1 MTLRPRAPRPP
12 LLPLPSLSVLS
23 ILLALVAACEE
34 TPSAPAT
41 TSATAPA
48 TAAPVKA
55 PVPVIASAAP
65 EKLPLQILR
74 FTLTSEV
81 KAKEPVD
88 KLEVA
93 EAGQRVW
100 AHLAVRNRTG
110 GAKRLTL
117 RFLVGDEERSSVDL
131 VVESSWSY
139 RTWGYNT
146 LRAADKSGEL
156 TVELRDDGGAL
167 LQRATLPIKAAGTKK
182 AAPK

>member
-1 MTLRPRAPRPP
+1 MKTPLRCA
-12 LLPLPSLSVLS
+12 PLPSLPLLSMLLVL
-23 ILLALVAACEE
+23 VTACEE
-34 TPSAPAT
+34 KPSASATPSATA
-41 TSATAPA
+41 SIAAAPA
-48 TAAPVKA
+48 KA
-55 PVPVIASAAP
+55 PAPASASAAQ

-93 EAGQRVW
+93 ETGQRVW

-110 GAKRLTL
+110 ASKRLTL
-117 RFLVGDEERSSVDL
+117 RFLVGEEERSSVDL
-131 VVESSWSY
+131 TVESSWSY

-146 LRAADKSGEL
+146 LRASDKSGEL
-156 TVELRDDGGAL
+156 NVEVRDDEGAL
-167 LQRATLPIKAAGTKK
+167 LQRATLPIKAAKK

>member
-1 MTLRPRAPRPP
+1 MKTPLRCAPI
-12 LLPLPSLSVLS
+12 LL
-23 ILLALVAACEE
+23 LLALLAACDDP
-34 TPSAPAT
+34 PSAPAVAS
-41 TSATAPA
+41 SAAPPGSAASKAAAPA
-48 TAAPVKA
+48 S
-55 PVPVIASAAP
+55 ASAAP
-65 EKLPLQILR
+65 VKLPLQILR

-93 EAGQRVW
+93 EGGQRVW

-131 VVESSWSY
+131 TVESSWSF

-146 LRAADKSGEL
+146 LRATDKAGEL
-156 TVELRDDGGAL
+156 TVEVRDDEGAL
-167 LQRATLPIKAAGTKK
+167 LQKATLPIKPGAKK